1 MRKLKFLLDPTF
13 SYRLSVLVQ
22 HDWSEYTLFL
32 LLLRP
37 FPFNNF
43 WVIRVKYPIKNIKGR
58 PVVQVPTEGRA
69 GQHEIILSLVD
80 FGADKHWVIRF
91 KIENDILDSI
101 SDATVSIDSKI
112 LSMVSLIWRHC
123 IEMTSYLHYS
133 WLNYILVWKSVF
145 ENSISIC
152 CRWWWEK
159 FFIQSQSKNWKH
171 HEF

>member
-37 FPFNNF
+37 FPSTNIG
-43 WVIRVKYPIKNIKGR
+43 VIRLKYPTKNIKGR
-58 PVVQVPTEGRA
+58 PVVQVPMEGRA
-69 GQHEIILSLVD
+69 RRHETILFLVD

-112 LSMVSLIWRHC
+112 LSMVSFKWRHRVK
-123 IEMTSYLHYS
+123 MKS
-133 WLNYILVWKSVF
+133 WWR
-145 ENSISIC
+145 IS
-152 CRWWWEK
+152 
-159 FFIQSQSKNWKH
+159 
-171 HEF
+171 